1 MLHIHLFVAFIVIS
15 IVENSIY
22 LYNTEDSPA
31 VEFFDC
37 INHQNL
43 FYCRRPTGPISL
55 QRNKLSEQCYHN
67 GTLHSFSSLASNNIT
82 VSTVLHQW
90 KSSVERAEQYS
101 HYLRQQNKSLDDE
114 KMYLCECVHPQSFG
128 KICEYL
134 LPIDNSTF
142 DATLDWE
149 VQMKFTNPERLQ
161 MHGDI
166 ICYTTL
172 ICDFGL
178 LCLDWRD
185 ICDGIQQCMFG
196 YDEENCDRLEFNECE
211 DDEYRCMNGM
221 CIPDEYFLDG
231 EYDCMDLTD
240 EKQLF
245 NDINCTFQKVNLECD
260 DRVCLP
266 NQWSCGDGQCIRSRF
281 IFQELSLLEA
291 LCSSRRDQFY
301 MCETGSI
308 NKRWTLPNGR
318 CDGSKE
324 YEEDNVL
331 SSSNG
336 EICIY
341 YFKCQLTHG
350 AEKNCPCRYEGSCE
364 EDVQYWCPLFI
375 TFPKGNII
383 TPYARTIYRKYQNSE
398 FVLPAAI
405 EVNATIKCR
414 GFQITRIA
422 YLLFTGAIDVRDLEV
437 QLCTEPA
444 YTSAVANS
452 GYDRY
457 CHNGSLTVNNRSYH
471 FIDVC
476 SHSKECISAYRI
488 KDGIRNCADELDENS
503 TKTIVMMACS
513 HIKRHRFRCSIDEPT
528 CLFANILGDKHFDC
542 KNKHDESWMNTTI
555 SLSEMNC
562 NRKSKKDCQLIRQ
575 YIEASWITEPNVIY
589 SQQSSTTKIPFRS
602 FCDTFYD
609 LGSKKDEDASICHK
623 WWKCLDEQWQC
634 QTGQCINV
642 KWVLDGEWD
651 CSDASDEESMFI
663 YEHAS
668 LLRNLKLINMSVLMR
683 KFKQL
688 YNIQTFF
695 NICNLNSEYPCFRIN
710 IPDPLNNITHN
721 RPCIHLKQLGDGHID
736 CIGGIDER
744 NTIQHCTEPTTL
756 GHDFMCLTSRTC
768 ISQVALCLHD
778 CPHLIDN
785 HFLCYSRRES
795 LTCKDLKDSV
805 CMDGTCIRDG
815 KCNNKYDCSYG
826 EDEYMCDRFNVVL
839 SETVQLFYR
848 ERKRLQ
854 IKSIRHKFK
863 LPRLPLSIN
872 HTMNINLSILSVQN
886 TTMNIRSLIPMNS
899 PLPYVCN
906 RGVGVLNQRGLMV
919 CFCPPQ
925 YYGIKCEFHNDRV
938 TVILHLD
945 LSQSIYAEVTDPR
958 LILKLLILFLFENQT
973 LSTYEF
979 HVRPA
984 MESVNYNKLIH
995 HFLYSRSN
1003 ISLSNK
1009 RMRYFD
1015 RSKIIK
1021 HHPYAIRIEAYELNT
1036 NETAKFIAIWHYPI
1050 HFDYLPSFRLSKV
1063 LRLMKSN
1070 DINNP
1075 CSSYPCAPS
1084 EKCYQLQNQ
1093 RSTYVCLCPD
1103 NITGTNCSILD
1114 QLCIND
1120 FCSLHGLCK
1129 PAYRSLLIGNELPY
1143 CICSL
1148 NTFGSRCGLIYD
1160 SCIENRCQN
1169 NGTCLNGD
1177 KPNEFLC
1184 ICNNRYYGKQCEFE
1198 KLTVEL
1204 HFNGSIMHTGV
1215 VVQYFRLN
1223 FISLDLTLIHQR
1235 VFITLPNVL
1244 FTVHDDDKAPEVI
1257 LIKFYTNKQIMI
1269 HLISFQIDVILIN
1282 ETIQLTETDRC
1293 MPVRMLWPTT
1303 ESMYIYI
1310 PGKNKLHTLFFP

>member
-1 MLHIHLFVAFIVIS
+1 
-15 IVENSIY
+15 
-22 LYNTEDSPA
+22 
-31 VEFFDC
+31 
-37 INHQNL
+37 
-43 FYCRRPTGPISL
+43 
-55 QRNKLSEQCYHN
+55 
-67 GTLHSFSSLASNNIT
+67 
-82 VSTVLHQW
+82 
-90 KSSVERAEQYS
+90 
-101 HYLRQQNKSLDDE
+101 
-114 KMYLCECVHPQSFG
+114 
-128 KICEYL
+128 
-134 LPIDNSTF
+134 
-142 DATLDWE
+142 
-149 VQMKFTNPERLQ
+149 
-161 MHGDI
+161 
-166 ICYTTL
+166 
-172 ICDFGL
+172 
-178 LCLDWRD
+178 
-185 ICDGIQQCMFG
+185 
-196 YDEENCDRLEFNECE
+196 
-211 DDEYRCMNGM
+211 
-221 CIPDEYFLDG
+221 
-231 EYDCMDLTD
+231 
-240 EKQLF
+240 
-245 NDINCTFQKVNLECD
+245 
-260 DRVCLP
+260 
-266 NQWSCGDGQCIRSRF
+266 
-281 IFQELSLLEA
+281 
-291 LCSSRRDQFY
+291 
-301 MCETGSI
+301 
-308 NKRWTLPNGR
+308 
-318 CDGSKE
+318 
-324 YEEDNVL
+324 
-331 SSSNG
+331 
-336 EICIY
+336 
-341 YFKCQLTHG
+341 
-350 AEKNCPCRYEGSCE
+350 
-364 EDVQYWCPLFI
+364 
-375 TFPKGNII
+375 
-383 TPYARTIYRKYQNSE
+383 
-398 FVLPAAI
+398 
-405 EVNATIKCR
+405 
-414 GFQITRIA
+414 
-422 YLLFTGAIDVRDLEV
+422 
-437 QLCTEPA
+437 
-444 YTSAVANS
+444 
-452 GYDRY
+452 
-457 CHNGSLTVNNRSYH
+457 
-471 FIDVC
+471 
-476 SHSKECISAYRI
+476 
-488 KDGIRNCADELDENS
+488 
-503 TKTIVMMACS
+503 
-513 HIKRHRFRCSIDEPT
+513 
-528 CLFANILGDKHFDC
+528 
-542 KNKHDESWMNTTI
+542 
-555 SLSEMNC
+555 
-562 NRKSKKDCQLIRQ
+562 
-575 YIEASWITEPNVIY
+575 
-589 SQQSSTTKIPFRS
+589 
-602 FCDTFYD
+602 
-609 LGSKKDEDASICHK
+609 
-623 WWKCLDEQWQC
+623 
-634 QTGQCINV
+634 
-642 KWVLDGEWD
+642 
-651 CSDASDEESMFI
+651 
-663 YEHAS
+663 
-668 LLRNLKLINMSVLMR
+668 
-683 KFKQL
+683 
-688 YNIQTFF
+688 
-695 NICNLNSEYPCFRIN
+695 
-710 IPDPLNNITHN
+710 
-721 RPCIHLKQLGDGHID
+721 
-736 CIGGIDER
+736 
-744 NTIQHCTEPTTL
+744 
-756 GHDFMCLTSRTC
+756 
-768 ISQVALCLHD
+768 
-778 CPHLIDN
+778 
-785 HFLCYSRRES
+785 
-795 LTCKDLKDSV
+795 
-805 CMDGTCIRDG
+805 MDGTCIRDG

-1310 PGKNKLHTLFFP
+1310 SLEKINCTPYFFHRYRKSILPLFFNFLILGIYPTKYHSLCINDSTLICFHDEDYLCICSAEDARVECFGYNHYLEKCSHCLAGGQCLQEDHLRTHDFICLCPKCRHGSLCQFNTEIQSFSLDSLFAEISFGIALLYLTLTILIFIIGALTNCASFVTFKRSKPRKLGVGKYLLVNSVLSQGTLFLLFIKTIQNIFRSTLTTVSCKIISYMLSVFTRSSFWLISWVTLERLFIVISPLNTLFKTPRFTWTTIFITFIIVGSQHIHDLIFYIALEDTNEQMICVGNFAENWSTYNRITLIIHYILPFAIQIVSITVLIILTARSRSNATTKNNFIQLLKQQFDSQRELYVTPLIIILSGLPQALFSFIFACTELSIWQRHVLLTAYFLSYAPQWLGFVLFVLPSTTYLNEFQETQLAKRCLFKWLLPRK